1 MSEANNG
8 SFKAEMIA
16 EIKKIQMELNDIK
29 NDIEKNIEGKPAKKT
44 TVKKK
49 MIKKKPAKKTTVK
62 KKMIKKKPAK
72 KTTVKKKMIKKK
84 PAKKTIKKKTTRS
97 K

>member
-49 MIKKKPAKKTTVK
+49 DKEKT
-62 KKMIKKKPAK
+62 MIKKKPAK